1 MKRRSLITGG
11 SVGVTAALVTG
22 LAVLSA
28 PPTMGHHSSY
38 FDPETTLSI
47 TGTVTELAWMNPHAF
62 LLVDVVA
69 EDGHIDRWTI
79 EGRSPNQLRRS
90 GWSQVTIQPGD
101 MVTVTGR
108 PPRELSTLADGIGAR
123 FFLGAG
129 PITLPDGSTRMFG
142 GQVEEP

>member
-1 MKRRSLITGG
+1 
-11 SVGVTAALVTG
+11 
-22 LAVLSA
+22 
-28 PPTMGHHSSY
+28 
-38 FDPETTLSI
+38 
-47 TGTVTELAWMNPHAF
+47 MNPHAF

-79 EGRSPNQLRRS
+79 EGQSPNQLRRS
-90 GWSQVTIQPGD
+90 GWSQATILPGD

-108 PPRELSTLADGIGAR
+108 PPRELSRLADGIGAR

-142 GQVEEP
+142 SQVETP